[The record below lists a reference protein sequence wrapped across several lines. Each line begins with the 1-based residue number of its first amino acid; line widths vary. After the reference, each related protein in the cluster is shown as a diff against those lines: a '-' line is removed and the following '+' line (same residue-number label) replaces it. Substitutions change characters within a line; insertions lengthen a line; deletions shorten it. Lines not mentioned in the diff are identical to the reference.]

1 MKKELDLGK
10 EKINKLLMAFA
21 IPCIISMLIN
31 SVYNIVDQIFIGQGV
46 GYVGN
51 AATNVIFPLVIVCNA
66 IAQLLGNGCA
76 AGLSLKLGEG
86 KRVEAKK
93 SVGSSISMIVIVSIV
108 FSIISYIFLP
118 ELVNLFGCTE
128 TVYPYAIAYGKI
140 ILFGAPFMIMYTGIA
155 AIIRAD
161 GSPRYSMVC
170 LLVGAIINL
179 ILDPIFIFDW
189 GLGMGVEGGALATII
204 GQIVSAIIALCYI
217 PKIKSVDLEKKDFI
231 PNKSIFKI
239 LGYGASSFITQMTVL
254 VLFVYMNNIMTKFG
268 AMSKFGAD
276 IPLSVYGVAS
286 KLNNLYV
293 SAVLGIAIGAQPI
306 LGFNYGAGNFERVK
320 EVLKKVLIIN
330 FIIGAVFNL
339 AMVIFP
345 TQIVSLFGSADDL
358 LYLEFATD
366 FCRIFLMLS
375 ILNAFEMSASIVIQ
389 SLGNVK
395 KATFV
400 AFARQI
406 ILFIPISLV
415 LTQFLGLY
423 GALYGGPIADAICF
437 VIVIFVYGSEHR
449 KIGKEEKFE
458 SHTLANETKKD
469 NILKDQVIITINR
482 QYGSG
487 GRYIGKMVAEKL
499 GIKFYDKDLI
509 RLVSEQVGMTEK
521 YIEENEQKRNV
532 LDVFNNGYYVGLN
545 NADEL
550 FIKESEFIKK
560 VASEESCII
569 VGRCADFILK
579 DNKNTIKIFI
589 NNSMENK
596 VKRATEFYHMNKEKA
611 EKEISRINKLRANH
625 YKYYTE
631 KDWKEPSNYDICIN
645 SDAIGIDNA
654 VNLICDMVKN
664 LIK

>member
-521 YIEENEQKRNV
+521 YIEENEQKRKW
-532 LDVFNNGYYVGLN
+532 GSSM
-545 NADEL
+545 NAEYNEDDKL
-550 FIKESEFIKK
+550 FAAETKVIKEIAKK
-560 VASEESCII
+560 ESCVII
-569 VGRCADFILK
+569 GRCADYILK
-579 DNKNTIKIFI
+579 DNKNVIKIFI
-589 NNSMENK
+589 YSNEKDK
-596 VKRATEFYHMNKEKA
+596 VNRTVKYYNIDEKLA
-611 EKEISRINKLRANH
+611 LKEIDKVNKARAKH
-625 YKYYTE
+625 YKYYTNQEWE
-631 KDWKEPSNYDICIN
+631 KIENYDLAFN
-645 SDAIGIDNA
+645 SDYLGVDKTAE
-654 VNLICDMVKN
+654 LISNIVLEKY
-664 LIK
+664 K